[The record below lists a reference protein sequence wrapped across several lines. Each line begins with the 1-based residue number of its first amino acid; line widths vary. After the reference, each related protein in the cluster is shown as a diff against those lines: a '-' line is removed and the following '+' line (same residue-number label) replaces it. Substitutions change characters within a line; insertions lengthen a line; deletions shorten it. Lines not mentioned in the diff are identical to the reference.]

1 MLAEFVDKPSLE
13 QSLAIIGSRTSLHVA
28 AGCQIAKELT
38 AGYMRVCVG
47 ISDDRESLYSFQY
60 AEPAL
65 AYAAMRLVR
74 RMGWLQSIDHL
85 RASMAAT
92 FTDSGYRGELSAQI
106 LLLMIFDRILADK
119 LVESGTWAE
128 KTAAVVGSTDF
139 PIVPLRFYLEAI
151 FVNYRKRIGYLKDAN
166 TNTSE

>member
-1 MLAEFVDKPSLE
+1 MTIDKPSLE

-38 AGYMRVCVG
+38 AGHMRVCVG

-74 RMGWLQSIDHL
+74 RMGWLRSIDHL

-92 FTDSGYRGELSAQI
+92 FTDSGGELSAQI
-106 LLLMIFDRILADK
+106 LLLMIFDQILADQ
-119 LVESGTWAE
+119 LLESGTWAE
-128 KTAAVVGSTDF
+128 RTAAVLSSTDF
-139 PIVPLRFYLEAI
+139 PIVPIVQFFKVLLGGDFNELSL
-151 FVNYRKRIGYLKDAN
+151 NLKDAN